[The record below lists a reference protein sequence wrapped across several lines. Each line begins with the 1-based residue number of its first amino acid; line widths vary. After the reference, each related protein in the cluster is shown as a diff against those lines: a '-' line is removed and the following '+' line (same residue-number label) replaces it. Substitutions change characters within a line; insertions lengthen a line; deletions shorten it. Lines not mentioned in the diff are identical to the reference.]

1 MQAIINL
8 HWNINLATHM
18 INGQSYLSYKICY
31 TTKLYM
37 IFVQTLMNLGKTD
50 TNKKSKEAY
59 LTRIITANLIKQYYK
74 IISLTVTSIIPRIT
88 KSVRLK
94 HKIKSITTKVSQALI
109 KMQNYINFLINEQ
122 INK

>member
-1 MQAIINL
+1 
-8 HWNINLATHM
+8 
-18 INGQSYLSYKICY
+18 
-31 TTKLYM
+31 M

-109 KMQNYINFLINEQ
+109 KMQNYINFVINEQ